1 MYSSPVCITT
11 LYIVYTPYWY
21 TILSYVSKQVGKITT
36 TISSYKSTRRY
47 YISMEQNLKKP
58 SSPKKKKVIKKKR
71 KQTYNF
77 HLIFFIVV
85 IVLFIF
91 AIVKLLLWNK
101 GEDSGYDPNEITTEF
116 DVETMDHIQPMDTS
130 RFESIEDDGVT
141 TILCLGNSPF
151 ADNKGESGLA
161 QTLARKMNGVAYD
174 GSFANSF
181 QTMYN
186 KVYQD
191 TYRPDG
197 LSLYSIANAISSGDF
212 SIVESTAAT
221 VGESELQT
229 ARMLKNL
236 DYSTVDMLVIMYD
249 LSDYIKGRPLYNE
262 TDPNDPITWTGS
274 LNASLE
280 LIEKAYPHIRTIIL
294 SMPACG
300 VTVDGYYI
308 DGDKQNL
315 GNGTI
320 PDYLNYEM
328 NVVLANGVSYIDN
341 YYGVITVENKD
352 EYLVNEYHLNE
363 KGIEAIADRFYYFFG
378 DSVN

>member
-1 MYSSPVCITT
+1 
-11 LYIVYTPYWY
+11 
-21 TILSYVSKQVGKITT
+21 
-36 TISSYKSTRRY
+36 
-47 YISMEQNLKKP
+47 MEQNSKKP
-58 SSPKKKKVIKKKR
+58 SSPKKKKVVKKKR

-91 AIVKLLLWNK
+91 AIVKLLVWNK
-101 GEDSGYDPNEITTEF
+101 GEASGYDPNEITTEF

-130 RFESIEDDGVT
+130 RFEGIEDDGVT

-151 ADNKGESGLA
+151 ADNKGENGLA

-174 GSFANSF
+174 GSFANTY

-197 LSLYSIANAISSGDF
+197 LSLYSVVSAICSGDY
-212 SIVESTAAT
+212 SLVESTAAT
-221 VGESELQT
+221 VGETEFQT
-229 ARMLKNL
+229 VQMLKNL
-236 DYSTVDMLVIMYD
+236 DYKTVDMLVIMYD
-249 LSDYIKGRPLYNE
+249 LNDYLDRRPLYNE
-262 TDPNDPITWTGS
+262 TDPNDLITWTGS

-280 LIEKAYPHIRTIIL
+280 LIEKAHPHIRTVVL

-300 VTVDGYYI
+300 VTVDGFYI

-328 NVVLANGVSYIDN
+328 NVILANGVSYIDN

-352 EYLVNEYHLNE
+352 EYLVNDYHLNE
-363 KGIEAIADRFYYFFG
+363 KGIEAIADRFYHFFG
-378 DSVN
+378 NSVNQNQQ